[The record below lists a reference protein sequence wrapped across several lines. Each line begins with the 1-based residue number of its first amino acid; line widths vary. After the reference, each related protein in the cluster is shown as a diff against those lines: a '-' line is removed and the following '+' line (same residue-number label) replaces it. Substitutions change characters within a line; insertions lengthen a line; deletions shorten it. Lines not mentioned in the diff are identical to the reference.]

1 MKNSMNIKVS
11 QKGFTLIELVVVIVI
26 LGILAVTAAPKFIDL
41 QDDARTSTLDG
52 IKGSI
57 ESVKAFT
64 YSKSLIAGNE
74 TVDGDVASPGV
85 TPLIVVNGQDVNVSF
100 GYPRSNTASVAEWS
114 NNLLEIGVGDFVI
127 SEIDDVIYITADPD
141 GANTALTVVPSTCF
155 VIYTEAASAANAD
168 IPVTAVTDC

>member
-1 MKNSMNIKVS
+1 MKNSMNSKTN

-41 QDDARTSTLDG
+41 QDDARTSTLNG

-74 TVDGDVASPGV
+74 TVDGDIAGGATAPVV
-85 TPLIVVNGQDVNVSF
+85 VVNGANVNVSF
-100 GYPRSNTASVAEWS
+100 GYPRSNTVSVAEWRA
-114 NNLLEIGVGDFVI
+114 NLLEIAVGEFVI
-127 SEIDDVIYITADPD
+127 SEIADVIYITPDPD
-141 GANTALTVVPSTCF
+141 GNNTVLTVVPTTCF
-155 VIYTEAASAANAD
+155 VIYTEAATADNAD

>member
-85 TPLIVVNGQDVNVSF
+85 TPLIVVNGQNVNVSF
-100 GYPRSNTASVAEWS
+100 GYPRSNAASVAEWRD
-114 NNLLEIGVGDFVI
+114 NLLEIGVGDFVI
-127 SEIDDVIYITADPD
+127 SEITDVIYITADPD
-141 GANTALTVVPSTCF
+141 GTNTPLTVVPTTCF
-155 VIYTEAASAANAD
+155 VIYTEAATAANAD